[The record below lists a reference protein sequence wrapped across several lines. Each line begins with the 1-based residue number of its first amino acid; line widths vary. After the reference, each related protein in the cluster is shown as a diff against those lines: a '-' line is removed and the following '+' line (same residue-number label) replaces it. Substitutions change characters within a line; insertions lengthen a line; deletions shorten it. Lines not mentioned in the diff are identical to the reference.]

1 MQAYEVIAELAATSS
16 KTEKEA
22 IVTRAFEAGCTEFF
36 EGARLAYDVLVTF
49 GIKQVPE
56 WKTHDGISDPGS
68 DWLAFESLTGHLRN
82 RTLTGDAAKL
92 AIQGVAST
100 CTEEQWT
107 EWYRRVLMKD
117 LKCGAT
123 ESTIN
128 KALKALVK
136 AGNKTAERYIIP
148 VFSCQLAH
156 PRDKFEKLMAGDKLV
171 DIKLD
176 GVRIIAVCDVHTNTV
191 TLHTRNGRVKENFPQ
206 IQELL
211 KTNLIPY
218 LPYSVVVDGEMVSRT
233 FNQLMSQLNRQT
245 NVDTSDAKFAIFDV
259 LPLEDFNNG
268 KCSDPQHKR
277 DDACAAVAKA
287 VNDERVFHVVKTKMN
302 LDTPE
307 GMKELDEFHIRVM
320 KAGYEGT
327 MVKDPNAPYVTKRS
341 NAWLKMKPWVTV
353 DLPVV
358 GMELGEKGK
367 KYEHCLGRFICEG
380 VDEASGLNIKVNP
393 GTGTNGSLEDQDRV
407 DFWARRNEI
416 IGKTIEIIGHEISK
430 DEHGQHSVRHPRFVR
445 FRDDK

>member
-1 MQAYEVIAELAATSS
+1 MQAHEVIAELSATAS

-22 IVTRAFEAGCTEFF
+22 IVTRAFEAGCIEFF

-49 GIKQVPE
+49 GIKQVPSHFKHVTTE
-56 WKTHDGISDPGS
+56 TTTWSD
-68 DWLAFESLTGHLRN
+68 FEDVTGKLRN
-82 RTLTGDAAKL
+82 RTLTGDDAKEEL
-92 AIQGVAST
+92 RQLST
-100 CTEEQWT
+100 RCSGEQWDG
-107 EWYRRVLMKD
+107 WYRRVLMKD
-117 LKCGAT
+117 LKAGVT

-128 KALKALVK
+128 KALKALTK

-156 PRDKFEKLMAGDKLV
+156 PRDKYEKLMKGDKLV

-176 GVRIIAVCDVHTNTV
+176 GVRIIAICDVHTNTV
-191 TLHTRNGRVKENFPQ
+191 TLHTRNGRIKENFPQ

-211 KTNLIPY
+211 KTNLIPH
-218 LPYSVVVDGEMVSRT
+218 LPYSIVVDGEMVSRT

-259 LPLEDFNNG
+259 LPLSDFNAG
-268 KCSDPQHKR
+268 RCDDPQYKR
-277 DDACAAVAKA
+277 DDACAAVAEA
-287 VNDERVFHVVKTKMN
+287 VNDDRVFHVVKTKMN

-307 GMKELDEFHIRVM
+307 GMKELDEFHIKVM

-341 NAWLKMKPWVTV
+341 NAWLKIKPWVTV
-353 DLPVV
+353 DLKVV
-358 GMELGEKGK
+358 DMEFGEAGK
-367 KYEHCLGRFICEG
+367 KYENCLGRFICEG
-380 VDEASGLNIKVNP
+380 VDDATGLHIKVNP
-393 GTGTNGSLEDQDRV
+393 GEGTNGSLTDADRV
-407 DFWARRNEI
+407 DFWARRDEI

-430 DEHGQHSVRHPRFVR
+430 DEHGQHSIRHPRFVR